1 MRPAPT
7 PLRFGYGTNG
17 FTNHRLADI
26 LAVLADLGYDGVAL
40 TLDHAHLDP
49 YADDLSRRVA
59 VLARNLARHGL
70 DITIETGAPYL
81 LNPWGKH
88 LPTLMS
94 DGSELRIDLLRR
106 ALRIAADLGSPTVHL
121 CSGPPP
127 DGLPEEDAWKRLAA
141 GVETVLRTAERYGV
155 ALAFEPE
162 PYMFVDTV
170 ERCLDLAE
178 RVGGHELFGITLD
191 VGHAHCVE
199 ERSVLDCVRLAAPRL
214 RNTQIEDMRRGIH
227 QHLEFGTGEIDFP
240 SVLAALR
247 DLGHRGLVSVEIQGG
262 ALDAPDVARRSIEF
276 LRAAAGQARSR
287 RCVTGPEGWTAS
299 AATGARAGV
308 RAGIEAP

>member
-1 MRPAPT
+1 MTPSPT

-17 FTNHRLADI
+17 FTNHRLTDA

-40 TLDHAHLDP
+40 TLDHGHLDP
-49 YADDLSRRVA
+49 YADDLRRRAA
-59 VLARNLARHGL
+59 VLARHLSRYGL
-70 DITIETGAPYL
+70 DVTVETGAPYFL
-81 LNPWGKH
+81 DPWGKH

-121 CSGPPP
+121 CSGPAP
-127 DGLPEEDAWKRLAA
+127 DRLPEEDAFKRLAA
-141 GVETVLRTAERYGV
+141 GVETVLETAARYGV

-170 ERCLDLAE
+170 ERCLELAE

-199 ERSVLDCVRLAAPRL
+199 ERPLLDCVRLAAPRL
-214 RNTQIEDMRRGIH
+214 RNVQIEDMRRGVH
-227 QHLEFGTGEIDFP
+227 QHLEFGAGEIDFP
-240 SVLAALR
+240 PVLAALR

-262 ALDAPDVARRSIEF
+262 SLDAPEVARRSIEF
-276 LRAAAGQARSR
+276 LRAA
-287 RCVTGPEGWTAS
+287 S
-299 AATGARAGV
+299 A
-308 RAGIEAP
+308 